1 MLWSVQ
7 EDGLLLA
14 RRGCGVTL
22 AVAMGDGDARL
33 PDGDVLLAS
42 GPLADDGLLPRDTA
56 AWLREQ
62 PN

>member
-1 MLWSVQ
+1 M
-7 EDGLLLA
+7 A
-14 RRGCGVTL
+14 
-22 AVAMGDGDARL
+22 DGDARL

-42 GPLADDGLLPRDTA
+42 GPVAGDGLLPRDTG